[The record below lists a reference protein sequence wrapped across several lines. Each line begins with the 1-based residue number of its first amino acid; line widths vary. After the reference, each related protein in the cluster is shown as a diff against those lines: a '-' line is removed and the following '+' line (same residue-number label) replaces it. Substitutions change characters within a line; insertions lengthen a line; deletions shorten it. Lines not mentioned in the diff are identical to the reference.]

1 MQATSPWL
9 LALVAALVGAGVG
22 ELVRRRLTRRDY
34 RYPDE
39 AGFREPVQWWL
50 PPVGAVSWAGLTLG
64 LQARPVTLLVLLAL
78 TLPLLV
84 LAGVDQDVHRLPDR
98 IQKPLAVAL
107 PVLLLLPAAAEGD
120 WSAWVRA
127 VLGGALAFVVYLLL
141 AVVGRGG
148 LGLGDVKLAFILGVA
163 CGWFSW
169 TTLGIGLVAGFFL
182 ASFWGV
188 WLMIA
193 RGASRKTFIPLGPF
207 LIVGALG
214 TMAVLA

>member
-1 MQATSPWL
+1 MPQTLAWL
-9 LALVAALVGAGVG
+9 LPTVAALAGGALG

-39 AGFREPVQWWL
+39 VGVREPRQRWL
-50 PPVGAVSWAGLTLG
+50 VPVGAAAWAGLVLG
-64 LQARPVTLLVLLAL
+64 LQSRPATLLVMLAL

-84 LAGVDQDVHRLPDR
+84 LAGVDHDVHRLPDR
-98 IQKPLAVAL
+98 IQKPLAVVL
-107 PVLLLLPAAAEGD
+107 PLALLLPALVEGD
-120 WSAWVRA
+120 WGAWLRA
-127 VLGGALAFVVYLLL
+127 LAGGAVAFAVYLVL

-163 CGWFSW
+163 CAWFSW
-169 TTLGIGLVAGFFL
+169 TTLALGLVAGFVL
-182 ASFWGV
+182 ASFWGA
-188 WLMIA
+188 WLIVA

-214 TMAVLA
+214 TLAVLT